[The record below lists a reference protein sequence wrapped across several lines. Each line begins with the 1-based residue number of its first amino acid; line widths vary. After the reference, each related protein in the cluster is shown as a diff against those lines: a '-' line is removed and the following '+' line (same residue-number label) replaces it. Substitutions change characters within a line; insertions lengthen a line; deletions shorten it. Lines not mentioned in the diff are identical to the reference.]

1 MVLEH
6 AHINASAGKFL
17 YTIFN
22 LFVTNIGCKRGLGTL
37 CSKYKSLCYA
47 PMLHRANHYAPCS
60 DLLCSIR
67 ATVGN
72 L

>member
-1 MVLEH
+1 MHEKVYSIQVGQEL
-6 AHINASAGKFL
+6 
-17 YTIFN
+17 
-22 LFVTNIGCKRGLGTL
+22 GLGTL
-37 CSKYKSLCYA
+37 CSKFKSLCYA